1 MSDSTQV
8 RLVRPIRYAGE
19 IVAAG
24 SVLSTSVAMAAEL
37 VHARKAV
44 PHVEE
49 PPAEAAKATVVVDQA
64 PVAADLVLNPL

>member
-19 IVAAG
+19 VVEAG
-24 SVLSTSVAMAAEL
+24 SVLATSVSMAAEL

-49 PPAEAAKATVVVDQA
+49 PAAASEEATVVVDQA